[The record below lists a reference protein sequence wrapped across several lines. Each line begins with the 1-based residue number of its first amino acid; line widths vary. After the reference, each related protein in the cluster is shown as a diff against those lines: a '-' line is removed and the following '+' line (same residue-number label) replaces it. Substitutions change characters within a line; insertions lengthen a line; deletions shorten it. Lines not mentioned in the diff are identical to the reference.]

1 MSTRTSDGRPA
12 TGGPRPPE
20 AEETVSPPDGAP
32 PETGTAVVKTGRWR
46 RLRGIALVGII
57 VVAAAV
63 VPLLLSPSGDA
74 GGRYA
79 DPADT
84 SPVGTRALAEVLADH
99 GVAVERVD
107 GVSAALAAAG
117 SGSLLVVTEASE
129 VSEADARRLAA
140 SPADRLI
147 VGRAAHL
154 GILASGVRPENR
166 AVRTRSRDPECGLRE
181 AALAGSAYLGGMS
194 FTGPA
199 GSTGCY
205 PAGGRPTLVRY
216 VLDGRTVTVAGDGG
230 FMTNLRLAEDGNAAL
245 ALNLAGAKRRVVWL
259 VAPDVVDRVD
269 AGEAGG
275 SDAREARTLGDLVP
289 DGVGW
294 AVLQLVVAVAAAA
307 VWRGRRLG
315 PVVVERLPVIVRASE
330 TVEGRGRL
338 YRARRARDR
347 AALALRAAAADRIV
361 PRLGL
366 PAAAPPGEVAA
377 AVAVRTGEDLNH
389 VRTTLYGPAP
399 KDDAGLVALAE
410 HLDRLERQVRDS

>member
-1 MSTRTSDGRPA
+1 MSARTSDSRPA
-12 TGGPRPPE
+12 TGGPTPPE
-20 AEETVSPPDGAP
+20 AEETASP

-46 RLRGIALVGII
+46 RLRGIVLVGII

-63 VPLLLSPSGDA
+63 VPLLLSPSGDT

-84 SPVGTRALAEVLADH
+84 SLVGTRALAEVLADH
-99 GVAVERVD
+99 GVAVERAD
-107 GVSAALAAAG
+107 DVSAAVAAAD
-117 SGSLLVVTEASE
+117 SDSLLVVTEASE

-147 VGRAAHL
+147 VGRAPHL
-154 GILASGVRPENR
+154 GILAAGVTPRNR
-166 AVRTRSRDPECGLRE
+166 ATRARSREPECGLR
-181 AALAGSAYLGGMS
+181 AAVLAGSAHLGGLS

-205 PAGGRPTLVRY
+205 PAEGRPTLVRY

-245 ALNLAGAKRRVVWL
+245 ALNLAGAKRRLVWL
-259 VAPDVVDRVD
+259 VAPDLDDRSD
-269 AGEAGG
+269 AGETGG
-275 SDAREARTLGDLVP
+275 SDATEARSLGDLVP

-294 AVLQLVVAVAAAA
+294 AVLQLVIAVAVAA

-347 AALALRAAAADRIV
+347 ATLALRAAAADRIV

-366 PAAAPPGEVAA
+366 PPAAAPDEVAA

-399 KDDAGLVALAE
+399 TDDAGLVALAE

>member
-1 MSTRTSDGRPA
+1 MSTRTGRPPA
-12 TGGPRPPE
+12 
-20 AEETVSPPDGAP
+20 A
-32 PETGTAVVKTGRWR
+32 ETGTAASTGR
-46 RLRGIALVGII
+46 RLRGIALVVII

-63 VPLLLSPSGDA
+63 VPLLLSPSGDT

-84 SPVGTRALAEVLADH
+84 SPVGARALAEVLADH
-99 GVAVERVD
+99 GVAVERVT

-117 SGSLLVVTEASE
+117 SDGLLVVTEASE

-147 VGRAAHL
+147 VGRAPHL
-154 GILASGVRPENR
+154 SILAAGVTPEKR
-166 AVRTRSRDPECGLRE
+166 AVRVRSRDPRCGLR
-181 AALAGSAYLGGMS
+181 AAVLAGSARLGGMS

-216 VLDGRTVTVAGDGG
+216 VLGGRTVTVTGDGG
-230 FMTNLRLAEDGNAAL
+230 FLTNLRLAEDGNAAL
-245 ALNLAGAKRRVVWL
+245 ALNLAGAKRRVIWL
-259 VAPDVVDRVD
+259 VAPD
-269 AGEAGG
+269 AGEVGG
-275 SDAREARTLGDLVP
+275 SDATRARSLGDLVP
-289 DGVGW
+289 DRVGW
-294 AVLQLVVAVAAAA
+294 AVLQLVIAVGLAA

-315 PVVVERLPVIVRASE
+315 PVVAERLPVIVRASE

-347 AALALRAAAADRIV
+347 AALALRAAATGRIV

-366 PAAAPPGEVAA
+366 PAAAPPDEVAA

-389 VRTTLYGPAP
+389 VRATLYGPAP
-399 KDDAGLVALAE
+399 ADDAGLVALAE
-410 HLDRLERQVRDS
+410 DLDRLERQVRDS